1 MDEHRRRAQR
11 RNEAP
16 EVLEAAAQ
24 QPQKEA
30 AHSEQAHTVHRRRL
44 QAMQPMPRIENAEQ
58 AQPKKAEKMPNV
70 EADDQP
76 SGRERPADAAKAAS
90 PKRARST
97 TDTTHEAKTHQV
109 RTHKKPAKHA
119 KNNGELKKMAEQWAL
134 TAALLLN
141 AVFEAI
147 AALVKKAYTLLRKL
161 TASLKGKRLPVRGIA
176 MVLLAGVALY
186 SAYQIGAILLRSL
199 RTNQLNDDL
208 ARQRAALMEQSDL
221 ADAALEAQ
229 AGSLPDPEAI
239 STPVPV
245 SDSQMVRMEQ
255 NDEQMEIE
263 SAPAATRAPDRVK
276 SVKYHQVGGEALPEM
291 AALREKNR
299 DLVAWIQ
306 IPDVLDLPVVYR
318 DNDYY
323 LTHDFNKQKN
333 ASGTLFLDVNHPF
346 REKTQNLL
354 LHGHNM
360 KDGTM
365 FGRLAQYLYDD
376 TYLRNHPFVYFDTLW
391 KKEQYV
397 IVAVLN
403 VSLDPKNERFF
414 NYFTHDTFAS
424 DAEFSAYIRQLQ
436 IRSAYAIPIDVEP
449 SDALL
454 TLSTCLDDDR
464 LVIVC
469 RRLRANETRSQ
480 LRELIRISGRQ

>member
-11 RNEAP
+11 RSEAP

-24 QPQKEA
+24 QPQEEA
-30 AHSEQAHTVHRRRL
+30 EHSEQPQVVHRRRI
-44 QAMQPMPRIENAEQ
+44 QAIQQLPRMEDAEQ
-58 AQPKKAEKMPNV
+58 AQKTEKVPKMDE
-70 EADDQP
+70 DDQFV
-76 SGRERPADAAKAAS
+76 RQARPNAVVKTAS
-90 PKRARST
+90 SKRVRMAP
-97 TDTTHEAKTHQV
+97 DTTRTAKEHKGKTNKK
-109 RTHKKPAKHA
+109 TAKHKK
-119 KNNGELKKMAEQWAL
+119 NNDELKKMAEQWAL

-141 AVFEAI
+141 TVLEAI
-147 AALVKKAYTLLRKL
+147 AVLIKKAYVMLRKL
-161 TASLKGKRLPVRGIA
+161 AARLKGKRLPVRGIA
-176 MVLLAGVALY
+176 MVLLTGVALF

-208 ARQRAALMEQSDL
+208 AKQRAALMAEDGL
-221 ADAALEAQ
+221 ADAASEEQGGNMLDLQ
-229 AGSLPDPEAI
+229 AF
-239 STPVPV
+239 STPVPAFGL
-245 SDSQMVRMEQ
+245 QMAEQ
-255 NDEQMEIE
+255 AAGQREPE
-263 SAPAATRAPDRVK
+263 SAPAATRAPDAVK

-291 AALREKNR
+291 AALYEKNR

-346 REKTQNLL
+346 KERTQNLL

-376 TYLRNHPFVYFDTLW
+376 TYLRNHPFIYFDTLW

-424 DAEFSAYIRQLQ
+424 DAEFGAYIRQLQ

-469 RRLRANETRSQ
+469 RRLRADETRSQ